1 MEEKEKKPVEQNDTE
16 SEVTVT
22 QPVAEEGSEE
32 KGDKPTREQILEI
45 SRKENKRG
53 DERDMQVNTRGMA
66 MAYSVGV
73 LVVALVNLVNVLVG
87 RGMVVEL
94 MMAYAGMTAVW
105 SIYYVV
111 KTGKHKALF
120 WVCGILC
127 AITFLFFSAFWIL
140 KLCGVVID

>member
-1 MEEKEKKPVEQNDTE
+1 MEENENKTEKQNGRE

-22 QPVAEEGSEE
+22 QPVAEERGEE
-32 KGDKPTREQILEI
+32 KGDKPTREEILAV
-45 SRKENKRG
+45 SRKENERG

-73 LVVALVNLVNVLVG
+73 LVVALVNLVNVLTG
-87 RGMVVEL
+87 RGMAVEL

-127 AITFLFFSAFWIL
+127 AITFLFFTAFWIL
-140 KLCGVVID
+140 KLCGVVLD